1 MKQRIHCA
9 RAETVAMPLKLFD
22 HFQTEDRLFAGVIQD
37 VKANEP
43 RIQLP
48 VAGFI
53 GMLLQAEIRQMD

>member
-1 MKQRIHCA
+1 
-9 RAETVAMPLKLFD
+9 MPLKLFD